1 MSKESLQKTKNAD
14 KGVDNKKSRLKNL
27 STKEGR
33 KDERKKADDKLAKLK
48 KSLLAKLGIANVI
61 CSAFPSLNFGAI
73 SDAVK
78 ESLNDVVK
86 FLIDILITLLDINLV
101 KMQKLLTKWLA
112 KELNILS
119 SELNF
124 TLRNNL
130 NSCFLCKVN
139 PNIPNWMIEDGINIE
154 VKQIDFQDMFS
165 IHPDSEAG
173 KFIYGGDIEEDMN
186 KFLFN
191 TIQSGVSENWKNI
204 ATFSFVTEGKNV
216 GYNENLDRETNQ
228 NEKGQQNTDER
239 NNVINMK
246 INPSYE
252 GQPLINFVN
261 DYINSQ
267 SPIII
272 SSKTIPNVM
281 DLKYGLT
288 SRLGNLS
295 ITSIRKKAEFNAA
308 VKQLFD
314 EGVENPDIM
323 IDNSFTTFDKE
334 QKDAIDR
341 NTNEMYTGEFDS
353 SNCCCGKSTINDDT
367 LISFNERIEKDI
379 TDEEKISIIDGGLTQ
394 IANESVSGF
403 EPEERNKGY
412 IEFFIDFL
420 QNLSTVIVSMV
431 LSPKINIL
439 VVMLYYMVNKKAR
452 FFNVKDFLKSIICVV
467 RDIMLG
473 ILKKLIFGLLL
484 PQLID
489 ELTDIVKCAI
499 KQKISRKVDEEK
511 KSLESLLPKQNIEDA
526 GKFAAIAKALGK
538 VTTSLG
544 ADGELLNSAV
554 DIGFDSANNSTKEA
568 IDANKS

>member
-61 CSAFPSLNFGAI
+61 CSAFPSVNFGAVA
-73 SDAVK
+73 DAVK

-139 PNIPNWMIEDGINIE
+139 PNIPNWMISDGINIE

-173 KFIYGGDIEEDMN
+173 KFIYGGNEDMN
-186 KFLFN
+186 RFLFEVIN
-191 TIQSGVSENWKNI
+191 EGPKSWKNI

-216 GYNENLDRETNQ
+216 GYNESLDTAINQ
-228 NEKGQQNTDER
+228 NEKGKQNTDKR

-246 INPSYE
+246 INSSYG

-314 EGVENPDIM
+314 EGVENPDIK

-353 SNCCCGKSTINDDT
+353 SNCCCGKSTINDGT
-367 LISFNERIEKDI
+367 LISFNERIEKA
-379 TDEEKISIIDGGLTQ
+379 TNDEERITIIDGGLTQ

-526 GKFAAIAKALGK
+526 GRFAAIAKALGK

-544 ADGELLNSAV
+544 TDGELLNSAV
-554 DIGFDSANNSTKEA
+554 DVGFDSANNSTKEA

>member
-61 CSAFPSLNFGAI
+61 CSAFPSVNFGAVA
-73 SDAVK
+73 DAVK

-139 PNIPNWMIEDGINIE
+139 PNIPNWMITDGINIE

-173 KFIYGGDIEEDMN
+173 NFIYGGDDDMN
-186 KFLFN
+186 RFLFKVIN
-191 TIQSGVSENWKNI
+191 EGSKSWKDI

-216 GYNENLDRETNQ
+216 GYNESLDTANNQ
-228 NEKGQQNTDER
+228 NEKGKQNTDKR

-246 INPSYE
+246 INPSYQ
-252 GQPLINFVN
+252 GKQLINFVN

-267 SPIII
+267 SPIIL

-314 EGVENPDIM
+314 EGVENPDIK

-353 SNCCCGKSTINDDT
+353 SNCCCGKSTINDGT
-367 LISFNERIEKDI
+367 LISFNERIEKA
-379 TDEEKISIIDGGLTQ
+379 TNDEERITIIDGGLSQ

-431 LSPKINIL
+431 LSPKINII

-544 ADGELLNSAV
+544 TDGELLNSAV
-554 DIGFDSANNSTKEA
+554 DVGFDSANNSTKEA
-568 IDANKS
+568 IDANKG

>member
-1 MSKESLQKTKNAD
+1 
-14 KGVDNKKSRLKNL
+14 
-27 STKEGR
+27 
-33 KDERKKADDKLAKLK
+33 
-48 KSLLAKLGIANVI
+48 
-61 CSAFPSLNFGAI
+61 
-73 SDAVK
+73 
-78 ESLNDVVK
+78 
-86 FLIDILITLLDINLV
+86 
-101 KMQKLLTKWLA
+101 
-112 KELNILS
+112 
-119 SELNF
+119 
-124 TLRNNL
+124 
-130 NSCFLCKVN
+130 
-139 PNIPNWMIEDGINIE
+139 MIEDGINIE

-173 KFIYGGDIEEDMN
+173 KFIYGGNEDMN
-186 KFLFN
+186 RFLFN
-191 TIQSGVSENWKNI
+191 VINEGSASWKDI
-204 ATFSFVTEGKNV
+204 ATFKFVTEGSNV
-216 GYNENLDRETNQ
+216 GYNETEDTANSQ
-228 NEKGQQNTDER
+228 NEKGKQNTDKR

-246 INPSYE
+246 INPSYQ
-252 GQPLINFVN
+252 GRQLIDFVN

-267 SPIII
+267 SPIIV

-314 EGVENPDIM
+314 EGVENPDIK

-367 LISFNERIEKDI
+367 LISFNERIEKA
-379 TDEEKISIIDGGLTQ
+379 TNDEERITIIDGGLTQ

-544 ADGELLNSAV
+544 TDGELLNSAV
-554 DIGFDSANNSTKEA
+554 DVGFDSANNSTKEA

>member
-14 KGVDNKKSRLKNL
+14 KGVDNRKSRLKNL

-101 KMQKLLTKWLA
+101 KMQKLLTKWLT

-139 PNIPNWMIEDGINIE
+139 PNIPNWMISDGINIE

-173 KFIYGGDIEEDMN
+173 KFIYGGEEDMN
-186 KFLFN
+186 RFLFN
-191 TIQSGVSENWKNI
+191 VINEGSKSWKNI

-216 GYNENLDRETNQ
+216 GYNESLDTANNQ
-228 NEKGQQNTDER
+228 NEKGKQNTDKR

-353 SNCCCGKSTINDDT
+353 SNCCCGKSTINDGT
-367 LISFNERIEKDI
+367 LISFNERIEKA
-379 TDEEKISIIDGGLTQ
+379 TNDEERISIIDGGLTQ

-526 GKFAAIAKALGK
+526 GRFAAIAKALGK

-544 ADGELLNSAV
+544 TDGELLNSAV
-554 DIGFDSANNSTKEA
+554 DVGFDSANNSTKEA
-568 IDANKS
+568 IDANKG

>member
-61 CSAFPSLNFGAI
+61 CSAFPSLNFGGVV
-73 SDAVK
+73 DAVK
-78 ESLNDVVK
+78 EGLNDVVK

-101 KMQKLLTKWLA
+101 KMQKLLTKWLT

-139 PNIPNWMIEDGINIE
+139 PNIPNWMIKAGINIE

-173 KFIYGGDIEEDMN
+173 KFIYGGDDDMN
-186 KFLFN
+186 RFLFN
-191 TIQSGVSENWKNI
+191 VINEGSASWKDI
-204 ATFSFVTEGKNV
+204 ATFSFVTKDKNV
-216 GYNENLDRETNQ
+216 GYDESLDTANNQ
-228 NEKGQQNTDER
+228 NEKGEQNTDKR

-246 INPSYE
+246 INPSYK

-314 EGVENPDIM
+314 EGVENPDIK

-353 SNCCCGKSTINDDT
+353 SNCCCGKSTINDGT
-367 LISFNERIEKDI
+367 LISFNERIEKA
-379 TDEEKISIIDGGLTQ
+379 TNDEERITIIDGGLTQ

-526 GKFAAIAKALGK
+526 GRFAAIAKALGK

-544 ADGELLNSAV
+544 TDGELLNSAV
-554 DIGFDSANNSTKEA
+554 DVGFDSANNSTKEA

>member
-61 CSAFPSLNFGAI
+61 CSAFPSANIGAVI
-73 SDAVK
+73 DAVK
-78 ESLNDVVK
+78 EGLNDVVK

-101 KMQKLLTKWLA
+101 KMQKLLTKWLT

-139 PNIPNWMIEDGINIE
+139 PNIPNWMITEGINIE

-173 KFIYGGDIEEDMN
+173 KFIYGGEGDMN
-186 KFLFN
+186 RFLFN
-191 TIQSGVSENWKNI
+191 VINEGSASWKNI

-216 GYNENLDRETNQ
+216 GYNESLDTANNQ
-228 NEKGQQNTDER
+228 NEKGEQNTDKR

-246 INPSYE
+246 INSSY
-252 GQPLINFVN
+252 GNQPLINFVN

-314 EGVENPDIM
+314 EGVENPDIK

-353 SNCCCGKSTINDDT
+353 SNCCCGKSTINDGT
-367 LISFNERIEKDI
+367 LISFNERIEKA
-379 TDEEKISIIDGGLTQ
+379 TNDEERISIIDGGLTQ

-544 ADGELLNSAV
+544 TDGELLNSAV
-554 DIGFDSANNSTKEA
+554 DVGFDSANNSTKEA

>member
-33 KDERKKADDKLAKLK
+33 KDEREKADDKLAKLK

-61 CSAFPSLNFGAI
+61 CSAFPSVNFGAVA
-73 SDAVK
+73 DAVK

-119 SELNF
+119 TELNF

-139 PNIPNWMIEDGINIE
+139 PNIPNWMISDGINIE

-165 IHPDSEAG
+165 IHPYSEAG
-173 KFIYGGDIEEDMN
+173 KFIYGGNEDMN
-186 KFLFN
+186 RFLFEVIN
-191 TIQSGVSENWKNI
+191 EGPKSWKNI

-216 GYNENLDRETNQ
+216 GYEESLDTAINQ
-228 NEKGQQNTDER
+228 NEKGKQNTDKR

-246 INPSYE
+246 INSSYG

-314 EGVENPDIM
+314 EGVENPDIK

-353 SNCCCGKSTINDDT
+353 SNCCCGKSTINDGT
-367 LISFNERIEKDI
+367 LISFNERIEKA
-379 TDEEKISIIDGGLTQ
+379 TNDEERITIIDGGLTQ

-431 LSPKINIL
+431 LSPKINII

-526 GKFAAIAKALGK
+526 GRFAAIAKALGK

-544 ADGELLNSAV
+544 TDGELLNSAV
-554 DIGFDSANNSTKEA
+554 DVGFDSANNSTKEA

>member
-61 CSAFPSLNFGAI
+61 CSAFPSVNFGAVA
-73 SDAVK
+73 DAVK

-139 PNIPNWMIEDGINIE
+139 PNIPNWMISDGINIE

-173 KFIYGGDIEEDMN
+173 KFIYGGNEDMN
-186 KFLFN
+186 RFLFEVIN
-191 TIQSGVSENWKNI
+191 EGPKSWKNI

-216 GYNENLDRETNQ
+216 GYNESLDTAINQ
-228 NEKGQQNTDER
+228 NEKGKQNTDKR

-246 INPSYE
+246 INSSYG

-314 EGVENPDIM
+314 EGVENPDIK

-353 SNCCCGKSTINDDT
+353 SNCCCGKSTINDGT
-367 LISFNERIEKDI
+367 LISFNERIEKS
-379 TDEEKISIIDGGLTQ
+379 TNDEERITIIDGGLSQ

-431 LSPKINIL
+431 LSPKINII

-544 ADGELLNSAV
+544 TDGELLNSAV
-554 DIGFDSANNSTKEA
+554 DVGFDSANNSTKEA
-568 IDANKS
+568 IDANKG

>member
-14 KGVDNKKSRLKNL
+14 KGVDNRKSRLKNL

-101 KMQKLLTKWLA
+101 KMQKLLTKWLT

-139 PNIPNWMIEDGINIE
+139 PNIPNWMISDGINIE

-173 KFIYGGDIEEDMN
+173 KFIYGGEEDMN
-186 KFLFN
+186 RFLFN
-191 TIQSGVSENWKNI
+191 VINEGSKSWKNI

-216 GYNENLDRETNQ
+216 GYNESLDTANNQ
-228 NEKGQQNTDER
+228 NEKGKQNTDKR

-246 INPSYE
+246 INPSY
-252 GQPLINFVN
+252 GNQPLINFVN

-314 EGVENPDIM
+314 EGVENPDIK

-353 SNCCCGKSTINDDT
+353 SNCCCGKSTINDGT
-367 LISFNERIEKDI
+367 LISFNERIEKA
-379 TDEEKISIIDGGLTQ
+379 TNDEERISIIDGGLTQ

-526 GKFAAIAKALGK
+526 GRFAAIAKALGK

-544 ADGELLNSAV
+544 TDGELLNSAV
-554 DIGFDSANNSTKEA
+554 DVGFDSANNSTKEA
-568 IDANKS
+568 IDANKG

>member
-33 KDERKKADDKLAKLK
+33 KDEREKADDKLAKLK

-61 CSAFPSLNFGAI
+61 CSAFPSVNIGATI
-73 SDAVK
+73 DAVK
-78 ESLNDVVK
+78 EGLNDVVK

-101 KMQKLLTKWLA
+101 KMQKLLTKWLT

-139 PNIPNWMIEDGINIE
+139 PNIPNWMISDGINIE

-173 KFIYGGDIEEDMN
+173 KFIYGGNEDMN
-186 KFLFN
+186 RFLFEVIN
-191 TIQSGVSENWKNI
+191 EGPKSWKNI

-216 GYNENLDRETNQ
+216 GYNESLDTAINQ
-228 NEKGQQNTDER
+228 NEKGKQNTDKR

-246 INPSYE
+246 INSSYG

-314 EGVENPDIM
+314 EGVENPDIK

-353 SNCCCGKSTINDDT
+353 SNCCCGKSTINDGT
-367 LISFNERIEKDI
+367 LISFNERIEKA
-379 TDEEKISIIDGGLTQ
+379 TNDEERITIIDGGLTQ

-431 LSPKINIL
+431 LSPKINII

-526 GKFAAIAKALGK
+526 GRFAAIAKALGK

-544 ADGELLNSAV
+544 TDGELLNSAV
-554 DIGFDSANNSTKEA
+554 DVGFDSANNSTKEA

>member
-139 PNIPNWMIEDGINIE
+139 PNIPKWMIEAGINIE

-173 KFIYGGDIEEDMN
+173 KFIYGGEEDMN
-186 KFLFN
+186 RFLF
-191 TIQSGVSENWKNI
+191 GVINEGPKSWQNI
-204 ATFSFVTEGKNV
+204 ATFSFIPDGEGSYV
-216 GYNENLDRETNQ
+216 GYNESLDTEDNQ
-228 NEKGQQNTDER
+228 NEKGEQNTDKR

-246 INPSYE
+246 INSSY
-252 GQPLINFVN
+252 GNQPLINFVN

-367 LISFNERIEKDI
+367 LISFNERIEKE
-379 TDEEKISIIDGGLTQ
+379 TNKEKKISIIDGGLTQ

-526 GKFAAIAKALGK
+526 GRFAAIAKALGK

-554 DIGFDSANNSTKEA
+554 DVGFDSTNNSTKEA

>member
-33 KDERKKADDKLAKLK
+33 KDEREKADDKLAKLK

-61 CSAFPSLNFGAI
+61 CSAFPSVNFGAVA
-73 SDAVK
+73 DAVK

-139 PNIPNWMIEDGINIE
+139 PNIPNWMISDGINIE

-165 IHPDSEAG
+165 IHPNSEAG
-173 KFIYGGDIEEDMN
+173 KFIYGGNEDMN
-186 KFLFN
+186 RFLFEVIN
-191 TIQSGVSENWKNI
+191 EGPKSWKNI

-216 GYNENLDRETNQ
+216 GYNESLDTAINQ
-228 NEKGQQNTDER
+228 NEKGKQNTDKR

-246 INPSYE
+246 INSSYG

-314 EGVENPDIM
+314 EGVENPDIK

-353 SNCCCGKSTINDDT
+353 SNCCCGKSTINDGT
-367 LISFNERIEKDI
+367 LISFNERIEKA
-379 TDEEKISIIDGGLTQ
+379 TNDEERITIIDGGLTQ

-403 EPEERNKGY
+403 DPEERNKGY

-431 LSPKINIL
+431 LSPKINII

-526 GKFAAIAKALGK
+526 GRFAAIAKALGK

-544 ADGELLNSAV
+544 TDGELLNSAV
-554 DIGFDSANNSTKEA
+554 DVGFDSANNSTKEA

>member
-101 KMQKLLTKWLA
+101 KMQKLLTKWLS

-139 PNIPNWMIEDGINIE
+139 PNIPNWMISEGINIE
-154 VKQIDFQDMFS
+154 LKQIDFQDMFS

-173 KFIYGGDIEEDMN
+173 KFIYGDEEDMN
-186 KFLFN
+186 RFLFKVIN
-191 TIQSGVSENWKNI
+191 EGSASWKDI
-204 ATFSFVTEGKNV
+204 ATFKFVTEGKNV
-216 GYNENLDRETNQ
+216 GYNESLDTANNQ
-228 NEKGQQNTDER
+228 NEKGQQNTDKR

-246 INPSYE
+246 INPSYQ
-252 GQPLINFVN
+252 GQQLINFVN

-353 SNCCCGKSTINDDT
+353 SNCCCGKSTINDGT
-367 LISFNERIEKDI
+367 LISFNERIEKA
-379 TDEEKISIIDGGLTQ
+379 TNDEERISIIDGGLTQ

-526 GKFAAIAKALGK
+526 GRFAAIAKALGK

-544 ADGELLNSAV
+544 TDGELLNSAV

-568 IDANKS
+568 IDANKG

>member
-14 KGVDNKKSRLKNL
+14 KGVDNRKSRLKNL

-101 KMQKLLTKWLA
+101 KMQKLLTKWLT

-139 PNIPNWMIEDGINIE
+139 PNIPNWMISDGINIE

-173 KFIYGGDIEEDMN
+173 KFIYGGEEDMN
-186 KFLFN
+186 RFLFN
-191 TIQSGVSENWKNI
+191 VINEGSKSWKNI

-216 GYNENLDRETNQ
+216 GYNESLDTANNQ
-228 NEKGQQNTDER
+228 NEKGKQNTDKR

-246 INPSYE
+246 INPSY
-252 GQPLINFVN
+252 GNQPLINFVN

-314 EGVENPDIM
+314 EGVENPDIK

-353 SNCCCGKSTINDDT
+353 SNCCCGKSTINDGT
-367 LISFNERIEKDI
+367 LISFNERIEKA
-379 TDEEKISIIDGGLTQ
+379 TNDEERISIIDGGLTQ

-526 GKFAAIAKALGK
+526 GRFAAIAKALGK

-544 ADGELLNSAV
+544 TDGELLNSAE
-554 DIGFDSANNSTKEA
+554 IGRAHV
-568 IDANKS
+568 

>member
-61 CSAFPSLNFGAI
+61 CSAFPSANIGAVI
-73 SDAVK
+73 DAVK

-101 KMQKLLTKWLA
+101 KMQKLLTKWLS

-173 KFIYGGDIEEDMN
+173 KFIYGGNEDMN
-186 KFLFN
+186 RFLFN
-191 TIQSGVSENWKNI
+191 VINEGSASWKDI
-204 ATFSFVTEGKNV
+204 ATFKFVTEGSNV
-216 GYNENLDRETNQ
+216 GYNETEDTANSQ
-228 NEKGQQNTDER
+228 NEKGKQNTDKR

-246 INPSYE
+246 INPSYQ
-252 GQPLINFVN
+252 GRQLIDFVN

-267 SPIII
+267 SPIIV

-314 EGVENPDIM
+314 EGVENPDIK

-367 LISFNERIEKDI
+367 LISFNERIEKS
-379 TDEEKISIIDGGLTQ
+379 TNDEERITIIDGGLTQ

-526 GKFAAIAKALGK
+526 GKFASIAKALGK

-544 ADGELLNSAV
+544 TDGELLNSAV
-554 DIGFDSANNSTKEA
+554 DVGFDSANNSTKEA

>member
-61 CSAFPSLNFGAI
+61 CSAFPSVNFGAI
-73 SDAVK
+73 ADAVK

-101 KMQKLLTKWLA
+101 KMQKLLTKWLT

-139 PNIPNWMIEDGINIE
+139 PNIPNWMITDGINIE

-173 KFIYGGDIEEDMN
+173 KFIYGGEEDMN
-186 KFLFN
+186 RFLFN
-191 TIQSGVSENWKNI
+191 TIQSGASENWKNI
-204 ATFSFVTEGKNV
+204 ATFSFVTKGKNV
-216 GYNENLDRETNQ
+216 GYDESLDTANNQ

-246 INPSYE
+246 INPSYQ
-252 GQPLINFVN
+252 GQQLINFVN

-367 LISFNERIEKDI
+367 LISFNERIEKA
-379 TDEEKISIIDGGLTQ
+379 TNDEERISIIDGGLTQ

-544 ADGELLNSAV
+544 TDGELLNSAV